1 MAAGAEKLRMELCQS
16 VCVNVACKPVLS
28 RLLDFCDEAIRL
40 LNAAVAQKMRPDVV
54 SFGTLI
60 TGCERAA
67 LWQQALQ
74 LLGELDRRSLE
85 ANVVTY
91 SAAIS
96 ACEKA
101 LPGHSSSG

>member
-1 MAAGAEKLRMELCQS
+1 
-16 VCVNVACKPVLS
+16 
-28 RLLDFCDEAIRL
+28 
-40 LNAAVAQKMRPDVV
+40 MRPDVV

-74 LLGELDRRSLE
+74 LLGELGRRRLE
-85 ANVVTY
+85 GNVVTY

-101 LPGHSSSG
+101 PPGYGGHVLQEFGAVLMGEVFFPRRPSQASMISGKLACRSPGGLLHCSSLPS